1 MVIMTSSY
9 DFLRFGISISGFEIT
24 NIDLILKY
32 HYNII
37 MNTLKFDWDKNKT
50 TKNLAKH
57 KVSFEEA
64 QSVFD
69 DDFARLIPDPDHSED
84 EERFILLGLSCSLKV
99 LVVVHCY
106 KDEENIIRL
115 ISARKATKPESKM
128 YKEYLL

>member
-1 MVIMTSSY
+1 
-9 DFLRFGISISGFEIT
+9 
-24 NIDLILKY
+24 
-32 HYNII
+32 
-37 MNTLKFDWDKNKT
+37 MNTLKFDWDKNKAT
-50 TKNLAKH
+50 TNLVKH

-69 DDFARLIPDPDHSED
+69 DDFARLIPDPDHSEN

-115 ISARKATKPESKM
+115 ISARKATKPESKI

>member
-1 MVIMTSSY
+1 MS
-9 DFLRFGISISGFEIT
+9 
-24 NIDLILKY
+24 
-32 HYNII
+32 
-37 MNTLKFDWDKNKT
+37 TLKFDWDKNKA
-50 TKNLAKH
+50 TKNLTKH

-115 ISARKATKPESKM
+115 ISARKATKPESKI